1 MKKRK
6 LNKENLDKM
15 GDLNLDKVLNEIS
28 KNNWDCL
35 IRKTTILITRNI
47 LSRFGNIFT
56 QLM

>member
-28 KNNWDCL
+28 KINWECL

-47 LSRFGNIFT
+47 LKRFGNIFT
-56 QLM
+56 QPM